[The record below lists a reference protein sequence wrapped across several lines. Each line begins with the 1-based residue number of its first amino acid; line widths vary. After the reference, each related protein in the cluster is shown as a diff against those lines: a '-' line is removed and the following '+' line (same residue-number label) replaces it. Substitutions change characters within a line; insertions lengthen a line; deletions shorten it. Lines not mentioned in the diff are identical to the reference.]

1 MYKLIAFISVLMRQF
16 VLPNPFDPLG
26 ETFNVTIKSFTI
38 PLTPAVA
45 NWIAEPFMHLITF
58 IVTRIYYKPNFQDS
72 SVGSLLYLVFYIIH
86 IAILLLMSAAKFSLW
101 AVILLIALYIG
112 GHIAINVYMYSD
124 RSF

>member
-1 MYKLIAFISVLMRQF
+1 MRQF